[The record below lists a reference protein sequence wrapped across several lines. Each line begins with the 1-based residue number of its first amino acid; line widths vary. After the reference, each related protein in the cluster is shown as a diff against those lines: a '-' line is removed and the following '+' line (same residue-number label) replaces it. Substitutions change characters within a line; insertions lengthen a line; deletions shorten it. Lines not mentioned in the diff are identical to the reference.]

1 MHISI
6 HVAHSAVFMFKFTKS
21 WFILACWTFPSFS
34 VPPQCDTTAQFT
46 TFMHSCDVGSIVIVT
61 RKMSNCRACNQNF
74 GRYIKSMSVLYKL
87 AFWKHPRRKNGMKKV
102 SSTRPWE
109 RLPSRIFSLLITH
122 LLKVITKSSQLELFV
137 PSSHLSLSD
146 LFLKTVFRNDIS
158 GIFFFS
164 PFFFFFA
171 HFLSKFFHKSRLAC
185 LPHLLEFETKSID
198 GRTRYMKI
206 IRFLFF
212 FPV

>member
-1 MHISI
+1 MLCRQYRYS
-6 HVAHSAVFMFKFTKS
+6 
-21 WFILACWTFPSFS
+21 
-34 VPPQCDTTAQFT
+34 
-46 TFMHSCDVGSIVIVT
+46 VIVT
-61 RKMSNCRACNQNF
+61 RKMWNCRACNQNF
-74 GRYIKSMSVLYKL
+74 GRYIKSISVLYKL

-164 PFFFFFA
+164 PFFFFFFA
-171 HFLSKFFHKSRLAC
+171 HFLSKFFHKSRLALPAC
-185 LPHLLEFETKSID
+185 LTFLSLKPSRSTGGRGIWKSF
-198 GRTRYMKI
+198 GSFSSSPCNRE
-206 IRFLFF
+206 
-212 FPV
+212 